1 MVEVVAAVVGA
12 AATGAITAG
21 VMGLGGAS
29 RRVNEGRDAVI
40 KLTAAV
46 EHVATRLETLHVDI
60 KADRRETFARLS
72 SLEQQK
78 ADGKETYARLNALET
93 QVAKLTAFHE
103 GHS

>member
-1 MVEVVAAVVGA
+1 M
-12 AATGAITAG
+12 G
-21 VMGLGGAS
+21 VGGAS

-72 SLEQQK
+72 ALEQQK
-78 ADGKETYARLNALET
+78 ADSKETYSRLSILET
-93 QVAKLTAFHE
+93 QLAKLQAFHDA
-103 GHS
+103 HS